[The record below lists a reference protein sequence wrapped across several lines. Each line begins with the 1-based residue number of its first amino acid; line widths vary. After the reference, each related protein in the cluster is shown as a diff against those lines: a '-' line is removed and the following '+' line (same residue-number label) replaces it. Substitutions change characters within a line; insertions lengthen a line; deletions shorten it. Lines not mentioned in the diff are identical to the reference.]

1 MRLNQ
6 LKIGPRLAIGFGA
19 LVALMLATVGF
30 AYMQFGHLAND
41 GARAQE
47 LQRRAAVADEWRA
60 QVHLNVARALA
71 VAKSGGSKELDAMF
85 KPQIEV
91 TTKVITTL
99 QEELTK
105 LVDSDKGKALL
116 GDIAAKRQTWLTA
129 RDGLLAQLRGSD
141 AAAAGPLIDSAMVP
155 ASVAY
160 TGAIEALTKYQHDR
174 VDEANALTKA
184 DLARAQMMLLALL
197 AGTTAAAAAAALFG
211 WAITRSITAPL
222 HETMAVIERIA
233 AGDLTGSITA
243 QGRDETA
250 AMQAS
255 LARMQE
261 ALRRLVGE
269 VRSSGDSI
277 ATASS
282 QIASGNQDL
291 SSRTEQTASN
301 LQEAAASLEQI
312 TGTVGQTAESARTAN
327 QLSISASD
335 AARRGGEVVSQVVT
349 TMDEINTSSRKIA
362 EIIGTIDG
370 IAFQTNILALN
381 AAVEAARAGE
391 QGRGF
396 AVVAAE
402 VRSLAQRSAEA
413 AKEIKGLIQ
422 ASVEKV
428 DSGTRLVGDA
438 GSTMGEIVSSVQ
450 RVNDVIGEISAA
462 TSEQSTGLRQVNT
475 AVSQLE
481 QMTQQNAALVEQS
494 AAAAES
500 LADQSRKL
508 TELISAFR
516 VDGASSPG
524 QVAAAVI
531 SQAKTTGST
540 AVRKPAPKAAGPR
553 LNAAGPALKRVPAPA
568 AAKAAPAVA
577 KAPAPAPLA
586 SPAPAPQRSAH
597 PAPTTARAPAAAT
610 AGGGSS
616 DEDWETF

>member
-155 ASVAY
+155 ASVAF

-197 AGTTAAAAAAALFG
+197 AGTTAAAALFG

-255 LARMQE
+255 LARMQD

-402 VRSLAQRSAEA
+402 VRSLAQRSTA
-413 AKEIKGLIQ
+413 AAREIKLLISD
-422 ASVEKV
+422 SVEQVGQGSQIVASAGRSVSELVAQVKQV
-428 DSGTRLVGDA
+428 SALIETISSASREQESG
-438 GSTMGEIVSSVQ
+438 I
-450 RVNDVIGEISAA
+450 
-462 TSEQSTGLRQVNT
+462 EQIHH
-475 AVSQLE
+475 AVEQLD
-481 QMTQQNAALVEQS
+481 QMTQQTVALVERNAGTS
-494 AAAAES
+494 VALSNE
-500 LADQSRKL
+500 ADQLAQAVGVFKL
-508 TELISAFR
+508 RA
-516 VDGASSPG
+516 
-524 QVAAAVI
+524 
-531 SQAKTTGST
+531 TG
-540 AVRKPAPKAAGPR
+540 
-553 LNAAGPALKRVPAPA
+553 
-568 AAKAAPAVA
+568 
-577 KAPAPAPLA
+577 
-586 SPAPAPQRSAH
+586 
-597 PAPTTARAPAAAT
+597 
-610 AGGGSS
+610 
-616 DEDWETF
+616 